1 MQLLRGRGWVKATL
15 LPDVGVT
22 RKRLL
27 EKQWIERRGV
37 GSDLSYRIS
46 DQGMEAKMAV
56 IPLRR

>member
-15 LPDVGVT
+15 LPDVGIT

-27 EKQWIERRGV
+27 EKQWIERQGAE
-37 GSDLSYRIS
+37 GDLSYRIS
-46 DQGMEAKMAV
+46 DVGMVAKTAA